1 MPWVFLCF
9 WLFWLCVVL
18 LNAIH
23 AIRSSSPF
31 WAIFFFVVG
40 LLWFLQPFCWWA
52 AFWAE
57 LCIHPFKSVNLC
69 EALVV
74 RFRLSRLLFPLLYWE
89 MRGKT
94 SQVFSLIFEM
104 HESLASFPNS
114 LFPNHYFVCKYL
126 CGNESGNGTWPL
138 CDPQL
143 PGTSACKMILLP
155 QREECWPKRTELGVG
170 KWAEPSQGHREP
182 DRKWLVYILG
192 PPLSQMLTPHSSWSF
207 LPLPVFPTHS
217 FIFHL
222 GYFLNTPLLPCHHFK
237 NPETLIF
244 PPLQTKYFE

>member
-9 WLFWLCVVL
+9 WIFWLCVVL

-57 LCIHPFKSVNLC
+57 LCIRPFKSVNLC

-126 CGNESGNGTWPL
+126 CGNESWTMEHGHYVIHNYQEQVP
-138 CDPQL
+138 
-143 PGTSACKMILLP
+143 
-155 QREECWPKRTELGVG
+155 V
-170 KWAEPSQGHREP
+170 KWFCCHRE
-182 DRKWLVYILG
+182 
-192 PPLSQMLTPHSSWSF
+192 
-207 LPLPVFPTHS
+207 
-217 FIFHL
+217 
-222 GYFLNTPLLPCHHFK
+222 K
-237 NPETLIF
+237 NAG
-244 PPLQTKYFE
+244 QRGQN